1 MRDNNVKRG
10 KPIMKLPQLFGLR
23 RKVDEAEMERLENKF
38 REAKTASREVWVQA
52 CEYDNIPTFPVDPKR
67 LSKRNP
73 RRQNVVRTHKVVQA
87 MDAKIL
93 RTYKRKKKQE
103 I

>member
-1 MRDNNVKRG
+1 
-10 KPIMKLPQLFGLR
+10 MKLLELFGLG

-38 REAKTASREVWVQA
+38 RESKTASREVWVQA
-52 CEYDNIPTFPVDPKR
+52 CEYDNISIFPVDPKR

-73 RRQNVVRTHKVVQA
+73 RRQNVIRTHKVVQA
-87 MDAKIL
+87 VDAEIL
-93 RTYKRKKKQE
+93 RAYKRMKKLVYG